1 MVRRPG
7 KVVLLLGGSVLTTL
21 AYLLALYFCVVAF
34 GGGLAL
40 ATVGAVYLVGS
51 AVASAA
57 PTPGGLGAMEAALI
71 GGLVAAGLSNE
82 VAVPA
87 VFLFRLA
94 TFWLPILPGW
104 LCFEWLQ
111 RHDYV

>member
-1 MVRRPG
+1 M
-7 KVVLLLGGSVLTTL
+7 
-21 AYLLALYFCVVAF
+21 AYLLAVYFSIAAF
-34 GGGLAL
+34 GGGLPL
-40 ATVGAVYLVGS
+40 ATVGAVYLVAA

-57 PTPGGLGAMEAALI
+57 PTPGGLGALEAALI
-71 GGLVAAGLSNE
+71 SGLVAAGLDNS

-104 LCFEWLQ
+104 VCFRWLQ
-111 RHDYV
+111 RHDYRVTVASTTGQPAARR